1 MQEKLVDLQE
11 TIGYSFEN
19 ISLLKAATTHKSY
32 NSRHYEKLE
41 FLGDSILN
49 YCISSLLFS
58 HYPKMSEGELSLSR
72 SKIVNKTS
80 LARVGKTIEIDEY
93 IRTERNQR
101 ISTSIRA
108 DVVEAIIGALYLDGS
123 MQAAERF
130 INRYFLPLMQDINQH
145 ELKDAKSALQEHAH
159 QINVDAPIYEIIE
172 TQGKQHEKI
181 YKIKCLFNNL
191 IGLGSSQSKRGAE
204 KLAAQHI
211 LNSLQEEVC
220 E

>member
-1 MQEKLVDLQE
+1 MLDKLVDLQN

-19 ISLLKAATTHKSY
+19 ISLLRAATTHKSY

-49 YCISSLLFS
+49 YCISSQLFA
-58 HYPKMSEGELSLSR
+58 HYPKMSEGDLSLSR

-80 LARVGKTIEIDEY
+80 LSQIGRMIEVDEY

-123 MQAAERF
+123 MKAANLF
-130 INRYFLPLMQDINQH
+130 INRFFLPFVLGINQTQ
-145 ELKDAKSALQEHAH
+145 LKDAKSSLQEHAH
-159 QINVDAPIYEIIE
+159 QINAEAPVYEIVN
-172 TQGKQHEKI
+172 TRGKQHEKV
-181 YKIKCLFNNL
+181 YEIKCTFNNT
-191 IGLGSSQSKRGAE
+191 IGLGSSKSKRGAE

-211 LNSLQEEVC
+211 LNRIQEEVC

>member
-1 MQEKLVDLQE
+1 MQEKLVDLQDI
-11 TIGYSFEN
+11 IGYSFEN
-19 ISLLKAATTHKSY
+19 ISLLRAATTHKSY

-49 YCISSLLFS
+49 YCISSSLFL
-58 HYPKMSEGELSLSR
+58 HYPKMSEGDLSLSR

-80 LARVGKTIEIDEY
+80 LSRVGRMIEIDAY

-101 ISTSIRA
+101 ISPSIRA

-123 MQAAERF
+123 MKAAEAF
-130 INRYFLPLMQDINQH
+130 INRYFLPLIQGINQK

-159 QINVDAPIYEIIE
+159 QINVNAPIYEIVS
-172 TQGKQHEKI
+172 TKGKQHEKI
-181 YKIKCLFNNL
+181 YEIKCIFNNT
-191 IGLGSSQSKRGAE
+191 IGLGSSESKRGAE

-211 LNSLQEEVC
+211 LNRIQEEVC